1 MASDFYLRYYVGH
14 KGKFGHE
21 FLEFEFRP
29 DGKLRYANNS
39 NYKNDVMIRKEA
51 YVHKSVMEEL
61 KRIIDDSEITK
72 EDDALW
78 PPPDRVG
85 RQELEIVIGDEHISF
100 TTSKIGSLIDVNQ
113 SKAPRTSKRS
123 GIGKAN
129 FSLLIFGL
137 DFSTCITARH
147 RHRVFSVL
155 ASLCSDS
162 GDLLSISADGSHSVG
177 DKERDIIYRREW
189 SVAAVVAVDFGAEH
203 CRREVSVVRRYQHW
217 DCEGEMKVC

>member
-1 MASDFYLRYYVGH
+1 MSVRPALST
-14 KGKFGHE
+14 
-21 FLEFEFRP
+21 LESAAQRRFRCYRRLP
-29 DGKLRYANNS
+29 NSCTPRQTRSHIGGKLRYANNS

-113 SKAPRTSKRS
+113 SKDPEGLRVFYYLVQDLKCLV
-123 GIGKAN
+123 
-129 FSLLIFGL
+129 FSLIGL
-137 DFSTCITARH
+137 HFKIKP
-147 RHRVFSVL
+147 
-155 ASLCSDS
+155 
-162 GDLLSISADGSHSVG
+162 I
-177 DKERDIIYRREW
+177 
-189 SVAAVVAVDFGAEH
+189 
-203 CRREVSVVRRYQHW
+203 
-217 DCEGEMKVC
+217 

>member
-1 MASDFYLRYYVGH
+1 MSTSDFYLRYYVGH

-21 FLEFEFRP
+21 FLELSL
-29 DGKLRYANNS
+29 DLT
-39 NYKNDVMIRKEA
+39 A

-113 SKAPRTSKRS
+113 SKLRVFYYLVQDLKCLV
-123 GIGKAN
+123 
-129 FSLLIFGL
+129 FSLMGL
-137 DFSTCITARH
+137 HFKIKP
-147 RHRVFSVL
+147 
-155 ASLCSDS
+155 
-162 GDLLSISADGSHSVG
+162 I
-177 DKERDIIYRREW
+177 
-189 SVAAVVAVDFGAEH
+189 
-203 CRREVSVVRRYQHW
+203 
-217 DCEGEMKVC
+217 